1 MHYAQYLRPTHITHP
16 FTAFYRKW
24 SNKPTESA
32 FAADQKLMVAYEC
45 EQYASL
51 HTYSAHKLIPNV

>member
-1 MHYAQYLRPTHITHP
+1 
-16 FTAFYRKW
+16 
-24 SNKPTESA
+24 
-32 FAADQKLMVAYEC
+32 MVAYEC